1 MSFEAWNLVAT
12 MGTFLVIA
20 VTAIAALVQLR
31 HLRTSNQLQAFLSL
45 GLQYR
50 DVAPMIG
57 FVYNELPTRM
67 ESAQFRKEIGVILD
81 PRVHPELIVSGFF
94 DMLGGLIRYHMMDEP
109 LVLDFAGGTDA
120 ILKCWKN
127 LAGVIEIRRRHAPG
141 AYENFEYLAARAQQ
155 WSARFPR
162 GTYPSSEARM
172 PISVAESSDS

>member
-12 MGTFLVIA
+12 LGTFLVIA
-20 VTAIAALVQLR
+20 VTAIAALVQLH

-57 FVYNELPTRM
+57 FVYNELPKKM
-67 ESAQFRKEIGVILD
+67 ESAQFREEIGAVLD
-81 PRVHPELIVSGFF
+81 PQVHPELIVSGFF
-94 DMLGGLIRYHMMDEP
+94 DMLGGLVRYRMMDEP
-109 LVLDFAGGTDA
+109 LVLDFAGGTHA

-127 LAGVIEIRRRHAPG
+127 LGGVIEIRRRHAPA

-155 WSARFPR
+155 WNARFPN
-162 GTYPSSEARM
+162 GTYPAAEPRM
-172 PISVAESSDS
+172 PLPVSATLNS

>member
-12 MGTFLVIA
+12 LGTFLVIT

-57 FVYNELPTRM
+57 FVYHDLPKKM
-67 ESAQFRKEIGVILD
+67 ESDDFRRSIGVVLD
-81 PRVHPELIVSGFF
+81 PRDHPELIIAGFF
-94 DMLGGLIRYHMMDEP
+94 DMLGGLIKHRMMDES

-127 LAGVIEIRRRHAPG
+127 LGGVIEIRRRHAPS
-141 AYENFEYLAARAQQ
+141 AYENFEYLAARAQR
-155 WSARFPR
+155 WSARFPQ
-162 GTYPSSEARM
+162 GAYPASEPRM
-172 PISVAESSDS
+172 PISQGEAP